1 MEERI
6 KDYTTTVLILE
17 SITDGVFILNGD
29 GRIEYANKSSL
40 DLLGAEFDE
49 VKGKFIDEFL
59 VDSTDRR
66 VAVESDVSENGEGCP
81 GLLEKLKN
89 GIFRNI
95 ECYLVNGQNVTPV
108 LVTFNP
114 IKSKKG
120 GIEYIIVIVND
131 ISDIR
136 AMERE
141 LKKNQVIAVSRDRLR
156 ALGELTVGLIHQIS
170 HPLNTMHLRLDML
183 KTRLK
188 EKGKVST
195 DKLLSYI
202 KDLDNMIN
210 KMVNII
216 NSMRLFAQQTE
227 NNVLEIVSIQEV
239 IENVVS
245 MFMYE
250 LRNLDIELVVEHK
263 KDIPYILANPLL
275 IEQVLINLVSNARDA
290 FIYNPKKREK
300 GRRIKIKTG
309 VNPGK
314 WVEVYVEDNAGGI
327 DKSILDRIWEPFFT
341 TKEIDR
347 NSGIGLTMCKNIIDS
362 LGGDIKVGVREGE
375 GTVFKVILPIE
386 QKSEAQELRNLI
398 EIFHRG

>member
-1 MEERI
+1 MEGRI

-17 SITDGVFILNGD
+17 SITDGVFILNSD

-40 DLLGAEFDE
+40 DLLGAKFDE

-59 VDSTDRR
+59 VDSTELNRPG
-66 VAVESDVSENGEGCP
+66 VSEDEEECP
-81 GLLEKLKN
+81 SLLEKLRN

-95 ECYLVNGQNVTPV
+95 ECYLVNKQNVTPV

-120 GIEYIIVIVND
+120 EVEYIIVIVND
-131 ISDIR
+131 ISDIK
-136 AMERE
+136 AMEKE
-141 LKKNQVIAVSRDRLR
+141 LKKSQVIAVSRDRLR

-170 HPLNTMHLRLDML
+170 HPLNAMHLRLDML
-183 KTRLK
+183 KSRLK
-188 EKGKVST
+188 EKGKIST
-195 DKLLSYI
+195 DKLLSCI
-202 KDLDNMIN
+202 KDIDNMIN

-227 NNVLEIVSIQEV
+227 DNVLEIVNIQEV

-250 LRNLDIELVVEHK
+250 LKNLDIELIVEHR

-290 FIYNPKKREK
+290 FIYNPKKRERD
-300 GRRIKIKTG
+300 RRIRIRTG

-314 WVEVYVEDNAGGI
+314 WVEIYVEDNAGGI
-327 DKSILDRIWEPFFT
+327 DRSVLDRIWEPFFT

-362 LGGDIKVGVREGE
+362 IGGNIKVGVRDGE
-375 GTVFKVILPIE
+375 STIFKVILPIE
-386 QKSEAQELRNLI
+386 QKSETQELRNLI